1 MNLAICSNRDLFI
14 FEFVLLAGFIFQ
26 TLINDEFLK
35 MSCFIKIIFLF
46 SERCPC
52 LPRNF
57 IGTLLLSN
65 QITVLNTNTV
75 LAVLSKS

>member
-35 MSCFIKIIFLF
+35 MSCFIKKKNCFLK
-46 SERCPC
+46 CAPVC
-52 LPRNF
+52 HV
-57 IGTLLLSN
+57 ILLEHYYC
-65 QITVLNTNTV
+65 QI
-75 LAVLSKS
+75 K

>member
-35 MSCFIKIIFLF
+35 MSCFIKKKLF
-46 SERCPC
+46 SEMCPR